1 MKNSNDTIGN
11 RTRDLPACNAVP
23 QPLRHRVPP
32 HFDDS
37 SIKERG
43 ASAQKPS
50 GYSAQKENGRNA
62 ALFLYTEKETYLE
75 KQGKNTCRI

>member
-1 MKNSNDTIGN
+1 
-11 RTRDLPACNAVP
+11 
-23 QPLRHRVPP
+23 VPP